1 MAATETFDT
10 RFSNGEVQFNME
22 KSEEE
27 MADEGAHGNGIAKSV
42 YLTQTHWQTSA
53 VCGGLVFLF
62 TMGTAFA
69 GIHRNLREEP
79 LKLLAEAER

>member
-1 MAATETFDT
+1 MAATETFDI

-62 TMGTAFA
+62 TMGMVFA

-79 LKLLAEAER
+79 LALLSECEK